1 MNTLKDLMGSTPKV
15 PRSKTVQ
22 PASGVKVEPAP
33 HGANLVNTSL
43 YSNTTT
49 AKEVLARSC
58 HKEFS
63 KLRNDNLIQSTF
75 EDATDGS
82 FIPAQNGFVD
92 GAVHAYN
99 QHHHLIIRPEDIWF
113 SILVQINVYI
123 NAHAE
128 DMRSMFVAHEGK
140 KELKLYA
147 DKDADIIG
155 GKSQMGVDWAK
166 FAYQM

>member
-1 MNTLKDLMGSTPKV
+1 MNALKNLMEPTPKATR
-15 PRSKTVQ
+15 PKTIQ

-33 HGANLVNTSL
+33 HGANVIDTSR

-49 AKEVLARSC
+49 AKEVLASSC

-75 EDATDGS
+75 EDASDGS
-82 FIPAQNGFVD
+82 FFMPAQNGFVD

-113 SILVQINVYI
+113 TILVQINVYI

-147 DKDADIIG
+147 DKDADLIG
-155 GKSQMGVDWAK
+155 GKYQMGVDWAK
-166 FAYQM
+166 F